1 MGTIFYGILL
11 VKEGVNLCL
20 LKVLVTIITVRSIRC
35 LE

>member
-1 MGTIFYGILL
+1 MGIIFYGILL

-20 LKVLVTIITVRSIRC
+20 LKVPVTIITVRSIRC